1 MLDTIEKTQVT
12 EITEMQKTA
21 VERITQSRVRLLLTK
36 PFFGQ
41 LATRLR
47 LEDATSYIPTAAT
60 DGKRFL
66 YNVDFINRLSDPEL
80 DFLVGHEVLH
90 VVYDHMGAR
99 GERKKLI
106 WNAAADFN
114 INMTLVEH
122 HVGEPIKSESLD
134 GGNMCLDWKYR
145 GLNSYE
151 IYDKLIEDGAGESG
165 GMDVHI
171 ELGDGSGDGE
181 GDADGKNVQ
190 VTMSEEE
197 RKALQDEVKQAVIQ
211 AAQSAGPD
219 VPEAVRRMISEL
231 VSPKMDWRDVL
242 RTQLESSRK
251 NDFTFMRPSKR
262 SGEVLFPGMNKD
274 EELNVAVFLD
284 TSGSISQTM
293 LRDFLSEVQ
302 GIMDQYQ
309 SYKIHIAQF
318 DTNVYAPETF
328 TSDDGRSM
336 NEYEITGGGGT
347 DFDVVYNYMEQEGIE
362 PDQMVM
368 FTDGYPWGSWGNPDY
383 CDVLHV
389 IHGDAQRKIEAP
401 FGVTIHYEQ

>member
-151 IYDKLIEDGAGESG
+151 IYDKLIENGAGEGG

-242 RTQLESSRK
+242 RTQLESSLK

>member
-1 MLDTIEKTQVT
+1 MLETIEKTQAT
-12 EITEMQKTA
+12 EITEMQKSA

-47 LEDATSYIPTAAT
+47 IEDASDYIPTAAT
-60 DGKRFL
+60 DGRRFL
-66 YNVDFINRLSDPEL
+66 YNIDFINRLSDPEL

-90 VVYDHMGAR
+90 VVYDHMEAR
-99 GERKKLI
+99 GERDKMVY
-106 WNAAADFN
+106 NAAADYN

-122 HVGEPIKSESLD
+122 HIGEPIKQESLD
-134 GGNMCLDWKYR
+134 GGQMCLDWKYR

-151 IYDKLIEDGAGESG
+151 IYDKLIEDGAGQSG
-165 GMDVHI
+165 GMDVHL
-171 ELGDGSGDGE
+171 EVGDSND
-181 GDADGKNVQ
+181 DADGQGSNQKVQ
-190 VTMSEEE
+190 MSEEE
-197 RKALQDEVKQAVIQ
+197 KKALKDEIKQAVIQ

-219 VPEAVRRMISEL
+219 VPESVKRMISEL
-231 VSPKMDWRDVL
+231 ISPRMDWRDVL
-242 RTQLESSRK
+242 RTQLESSLRS
-251 NDFTFMRPSKR
+251 DFTFMRPSKR
-262 SGEVLFPGMNKD
+262 SGEVIFPGMNKD
-274 EELNVAVFLD
+274 EELNIAVFLD

-318 DTNVYAPETF
+318 DTNVYAPDTF

-347 DFDVVYNYMEQEGIE
+347 DFEVVYNYMAQEGIE

-389 IHGDAQRKIEAP
+389 IHGDKQRKIEAP